1 MNIVMID
8 LSRVAFIFLL
18 LTMISGGESVTLLS
32 CQFQRMLKENLYFK
46 HFITYILIFGLIM
59 MEGGWEFNNI
69 NDNKFNWY
77 NGNTLDSLVWA
88 FILYIVFL
96 ASTKMNF
103 TYNMIF
109 FMILL
114 FVYII
119 NTYKNNL
126 IEKKLIDEDF
136 YQNNYINYFIYFLI
150 FCTIIILIIGN
161 IQYFIYKKM
170 EYKEKFNLITYILG
184 KNKCKKNK
192 NNQ

>member
-1 MNIVMID
+1 MID

-59 MEGGWEFNNI
+59 MEGGWELNNI
-69 NDNKFNWY
+69 NNNKFNWY

-96 ASTKMNF
+96 VSTKMHF

-126 IEKKLIDEDF
+126 IEKKIIDEDN
-136 YQNNYINYFIYFLI
+136 YQNIYINYFIYFLI

-170 EYKEKFNLITYILG
+170 EYKEKFNLIIYILG
-184 KNKCKKNK
+184 KNKCKKIK